1 MKALYSG
8 AVPGPP
14 EWRTYPLDD
23 EPDGADPPREQ
34 SPYPPAD
41 RFPVYDRATE
51 KRRVRRRVGLL
62 LGSAA
67 AVLVGVGAGVWG
79 VVAVAT
85 HDDGDTSTT
94 HGVIEADVSGS
105 TTSTTT
111 TTISGGV
118 DLFTEAGMTDLVAA
132 VRAET
137 GSTEALE
144 VTMFPRWAVVTVPAA
159 GGRARVLKWDGTLTA
174 VGPSSSPREPFDL
187 RELEG
192 SVLAR
197 LCGDDTTT
205 CTVLAGRP
213 LAPGESWLT
222 ITNGE
227 QGAVQRTDLA
237 GNPALRGPG

>member
-1 MKALYSG
+1 MRGLYSG

-23 EPDGADPPREQ
+23 EPDGADPPRGT
-34 SPYPPAD
+34 SPYPPAGTIAT
-41 RFPVYDRATE
+41 YDPTTE
-51 KRRVRRRVGLL
+51 KRRVRRRAGLL
-62 LGSAA
+62 LGGAA
-67 AVLVGVGAGVWG
+67 TVLVGVGAGIWG

-85 HDDGDTSTT
+85 HHDGDTSTT
-94 HGVIEADVSGS
+94 HGVIDAEVSGS

-111 TTISGGV
+111 TTIVGGV

-174 VGPSSSPREPFDL
+174 VGPSHSPREPFDL

-197 LCGDDTTT
+197 LCGDNTTT
-205 CTVLAGRP
+205 CTVLASHP
-213 LAPGESWLT
+213 LTPGESWLT
-222 ITNGE
+222 TTNGE
-227 QGAVQRTDLA
+227 RAGILRTDLA
-237 GNPALRGPG
+237 GNPS